1 MIYFGVVEER
11 SIRDEYRLG
20 RCKVRIFGVHSE
32 DKNELP
38 TDELPWAFPISDITQ
53 AQMSQIG
60 QSPTGI
66 VEGSWVVIV
75 FADEYKQHPM
85 IIGTTAGIPFKYTE
99 QTTGSLKFK
108 TEHKTQY
115 LKDDSGNLVTDSG
128 GNPVQTGEPAAEPPN
143 APEEAAQAAPVNQ
156 AGMKLPREME
166 LQPSGRDFI
175 ISEEALSS
183 LTKGKNDF
191 RKNASKLPDSTIL
204 YSYQDSSKRKVWT
217 IGYGS
222 TFKMDDSKVGPDT
235 TMTKGEAIKLMDTK
249 LKTEYVAG
257 VKRNLKA
264 PVTQSMFDACVSM
277 AYNSGV
283 GGLKSSDFFKALN
296 AGKYAE
302 AAALIEKAN
311 ASGLANRRDA
321 EKKLFE
327 ADGLPDKLG
336 ELQPSPDK
344 KLEDSKKPPTP
355 ATKPHTDSKK
365 TVSEETGSIQGDPSN
380 IQFDGFKD
388 PNVVYPKYY
397 NEPDTNRLSRHE
409 KISET
414 IVQKKDASRIL
425 DVKTADRREWNQPF
439 IPYNA
444 EWPYNHVKMTESG
457 HVEEFDDTADNER
470 IHRWHTAGTFEEI
483 DVNSTRVIRIIGD
496 DYEVLHRNGYM
507 WVKGDLNITVCSNA
521 NIRVEND
528 CTVEVLGDMET
539 RVTGD
544 YSLAVGGDIVV
555 HSGGPTKF
563 ESDALWTAEAPI
575 IHLNSGYP
583 TGLPLPTEGPNGPA
597 GYAPLT
603 TPGRRGPLDS
613 FYETPEEGD
622 NSGFIEK
629 NRAVLD
635 VDAEKPAVVPEK
647 PETTEPEKKPPV
659 TPPPAGCD
667 GLRESDLVS
676 QLRLQPLF
684 TLGQVARG
692 ESGIPSGIHYGMPA
706 TEIVC
711 NLKKLTINVLDKIK
725 AKYPSIIIRSGW
737 RSEAVNKK
745 YNGVKSSD
753 HLYGRAADI
762 EFPGFTREQYYQA
775 AIEIQKMTPAYKQ
788 IILEYKGAGTWIHV
802 SYDEKENRNEVLTMD
817 ATKNVSLKPK
827 GKFILI

>member
-11 SIRDEYRLG
+11 SIRDEYKLG
-20 RCKVRIFGVHSE
+20 RCKVRIFGIHSE

-38 TDELPWAFPISDITQ
+38 TDELPWAFPISDITS
-53 AQMSQIG
+53 AQISQIG

-99 QTTGSLKFK
+99 KTTGGLKFK
-108 TEHKTQY
+108 TSWSTTY
-115 LKDDSGNLVTDSG
+115 LKDDSGNLVTDSD
-128 GNPVQTGEPAAEPPN
+128 GNPVKTGEEEQVITPVT
-143 APEEAAQAAPVNQ
+143 PEETPPVDTT
-156 AGMKLPREME
+156 GMKLPKEMS
-166 LQPSGRDFI
+166 LSKTGRDFLME
-175 ISEEALSS
+175 EEALSS

-191 RKNASKLPDSTIL
+191 RKNASKLPDSTPL
-204 YSYQDSSKRKVWT
+204 YSYQDSSPKKVWT

-222 TFKMDDSKVGPDT
+222 TYKMDNSRVGPDT
-235 TMTKGEAIKLMDTK
+235 TMTKGEAVKLMDAK
-249 LKTEYVAG
+249 IKSDYEAV
-257 VKRNLKA
+257 VKRNLKV
-264 PVTQSMFDACVSM
+264 PVTQGMFDACVQM
-277 AYNSGV
+277 AYNM
-283 GGLKSSDFFKALN
+283 GGGDLLKSDFFKALN

-302 AAALIEKAN
+302 AASLIEKTN
-311 ASGLANRRDA
+311 SKGRANRRAA
-321 EKKLFE
+321 EKKMFE
-327 ADGLPDKLG
+327 SGGLPDKLG
-336 ELQPSPDK
+336 ELKPSPDQ
-344 KLEDSKKPPTP
+344 KLEDSKKPPSDPSKTP
-355 ATKPHTDSKK
+355 DPSKSKK
-365 TVSEETGSIQGDPSN
+365 TTGEETGSVQGDPSN
-380 IQFDGFKD
+380 IPFDGFKD
-388 PNVVYPKYY
+388 PNGVYPKYY

-409 KISET
+409 KIAQT

-425 DVKTADRREWNQPF
+425 DVKTADRNEWDQPF

-483 DVNSTRVIRIIGD
+483 DVNSTRVVRVIGD
-496 DYEVLHRNGYM
+496 NYEVLHRNGYM

-544 YSLAVGGDIVV
+544 YSLAVGGDITV

-563 ESDALWTAEAPI
+563 ESDILWTAEAPM

-583 TGLPLPTEGPNGPA
+583 TGLSLPSEGPNGPA

-613 FYETPEEGD
+613 FYDTPEDGD
-622 NSGFIEK
+622 NSEFVTQ
-629 NRAVLD
+629 NRAYLD
-635 VDAEKPAVVPEK
+635 SDAKVPITLPET
-647 PETTEPEKKPPV
+647 PETTEPEEKPPV

-667 GLRESDLVS
+667 GLKEADLVPS
-676 QLRLQPLF
+676 LQLSPLF

-692 ESGIPSGIHYGMPA
+692 ESGIPKGKNYGLPA

-711 NLKKLTINVLDKIK
+711 NLKKLTVNVLDKIK
-725 AKYPSIIIRSGW
+725 AKYPSMTITSGW
-737 RSEAVNKK
+737 RSEAVNAK
-745 YNGVKSSD
+745 YKGSTTSD

-762 EFPGFTREQYYQA
+762 QFPGFTREQYYQA

-788 IILEYKGAGTWIHV
+788 VILEYKGSSTWIHV
-802 SYDEKENRNEVLTMD
+802 SYDEKNNKNEVLTMD
-817 ATKNVSLKPK
+817 ASQNETIGR
-827 GKFILI
+827 GKFVLA